1 MELYAPEDPLG
12 KRVVGWNSFDYS
24 GNLKSSKSTWLTSR
38 ASTSGAGRRLRRHRL
53 QLGLQP
59 QADALRRPGRGS
71 PTWRGPGTRRL
82 TTAAAPTPCWA
93 RSCRPTI
100 QGSQAGSAR
109 ESAITTA
116 ISRQRGRR
124 GRSDGELLAGWVPK
138 ALTALLLC
146 MATLLLTSG
155 VAEAAWQG
163 EARRRE
169 RQGEGEEGQPEGLF
183 AIRNV
188 GGAKSA
194 KTTAK
199 LKVKTPGKDP
209 SRGATRFAR
218 WRPEARRRQR

>member
-1 MELYAPEDPLG
+1 MTG
-12 KRVVGWNSFDYS
+12 NS
-24 GNLKSSKSTWLTSR
+24 
-38 ASTSGAGRRLRRHRL
+38 
-53 QLGLQP
+53 
-59 QADALRRPGRGS
+59 
-71 PTWRGPGTRRL
+71 
-82 TTAAAPTPCWA
+82 
-93 RSCRPTI
+93 
-100 QGSQAGSAR
+100 
-109 ESAITTA
+109 
-116 ISRQRGRR
+116 
-124 GRSDGELLAGWVPK
+124 LAGWVPK

-155 VAEAAWQG
+155 SPRPRQG